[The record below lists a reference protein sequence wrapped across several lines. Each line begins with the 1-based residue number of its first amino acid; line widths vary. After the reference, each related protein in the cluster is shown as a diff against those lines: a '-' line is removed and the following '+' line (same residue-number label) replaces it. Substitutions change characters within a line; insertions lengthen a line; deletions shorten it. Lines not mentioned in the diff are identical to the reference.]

1 MEAKNES
8 SVDGKTEVLI
18 SGFLHRPGKN
28 CGSTALWNVSSFW
41 GNDTPEHVIFGL
53 ASGLLFFYTKGMVAS
68 HSIGGRN
75 PVLVED
81 FFENIG
87 YPERKWQKHLHFPDE
102 KIKESVKKGIPVLAR
117 TDLFYLGYYPKPVH
131 FPGHE
136 LVVFGYRKD
145 GEEFIVSD
153 SSFDEPQRVSRENLA
168 KAMHPD
174 EKTIPFFD
182 LENHI
187 LPVEE
192 FKVDF
197 SPKSVVMAI
206 GKVVERMTREIDF
219 MGLSGMRRFVEE
231 IYKWLSADDSAWAF
245 RFAYQVIERRGT
257 GGGAFRFMYSDFL
270 KDSAELFSGEKKRL
284 IEQSASLMRES
295 AELWRELAFIFKDI
309 SVKLGYGGNTNQGKN
324 VSQGKN
330 ASQGAR
336 VGERKAG
343 EKESEEEIAELIQKA
358 RETAKSIYEREK
370 ESFEI
375 LKKLF

>member
-1 MEAKNES
+1 MEAKNRS
-8 SVDGKTEVLI
+8 GVDEKSEVLI

-28 CGSTALWNVSSFW
+28 CGSTALWNISSFW
-41 GNDTPEHVIFGL
+41 ENDIPEHVIFGL

-68 HSIGGRN
+68 RSIGGRN

-102 KIKESVKKGIPVLAR
+102 KIKESVKNGIPVLAR

-153 SSFDEPQRVSRENLA
+153 SSFDKPQRVSRENLA

-192 FKVDF
+192 FKIDF
-197 SPKSVVMAI
+197 SPKSVLMSVE
-206 GKVVERMTREIDF
+206 KVVERMTREIDF
-219 MGLSGMRRFVEE
+219 MGLSGMRRFAEE
-231 IYKWLSADDSAWAF
+231 IPQWLSADDSAWAF

-295 AELWRELAFIFKDI
+295 AELWRKLAFIFKDI
-309 SVKLGYGGNTNQGKN
+309 SVKLGYGGNTQGKN
-324 VSQGKN
+324 VSQGK
-330 ASQGAR
+330 
-336 VGERKAG
+336 ET
-343 EKESEEEIAELIQKA
+343 AELIKKA
-358 RETAKSIYEREK
+358 GETAKSIYEREK